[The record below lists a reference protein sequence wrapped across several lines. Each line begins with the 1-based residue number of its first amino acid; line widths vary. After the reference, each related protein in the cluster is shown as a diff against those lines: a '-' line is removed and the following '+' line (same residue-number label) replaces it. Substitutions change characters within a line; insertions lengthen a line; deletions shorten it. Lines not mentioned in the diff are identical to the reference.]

1 MIRLTLLDRQE
12 IALNCDLIA
21 WIGARPDT
29 TVRMVS
35 GESLVVRET
44 VDEVVQRI
52 VTYRSQVLADAGLG
66 ALLSGNLASASSA
79 ASLRKRAQDVLPL
92 FEVEP

>member
-1 MIRLTLLDRQE
+1 MIKLTLLDRQE

-52 VTYRSQVLADAGLG
+52 VAYRGKVLADSGLP
-66 ALLSGNLASASSA
+66 ALLSGASTALLSGSS
-79 ASLRKRAQDVLPL
+79 LGRAQAFTPL
-92 FEVEP
+92 LEVEP